1 MRLVNY
7 LLLGLAL
14 FFSASAQAG
23 KEVSYAHAG
32 TTMKGY
38 LAKPANLTGK
48 APVVLVVHEW
58 WGHDGYVRK
67 RADMLADLGYV
78 ALAVDMYG
86 DGKIAD
92 HPKDAGA
99 FSSEIGENMD
109 LGEAR
114 FRAAMEFLAGRK
126 EADMERVAA
135 IGYCFGGG
143 VVLEMA
149 RRGLDLDAVVSFHGG
164 RLVSDT
170 PAKPGTYKA
179 KVLVLNGA
187 DDPFVQPETIAKF
200 KEQMQAAGV
209 DYRFVNYPGAVH
221 SFTSP
226 AATANGE
233 KFGLPLA
240 YNAEADAASWDEM
253 QRLFKQVLR

>member
-1 MRLVNY
+1 MLAFRLFPV
-7 LLLGLAL
+7 LAL
-14 FFSASAQAG
+14 LVASHAVAG
-23 KEVSYAHAG
+23 EEITYSHDG

-48 APVVLVVHEW
+48 APAVLVVHEW
-58 WGHDGYVRK
+58 WGANDYVRK
-67 RADMLADLGYV
+67 RADMLAGLGYV

-86 DGKIAD
+86 DGRIAD
-92 HPKDAGA
+92 HPQDAGA
-99 FSSEIGENMD
+99 FAGEIGRNMD

-114 FRAAMEFLAGRK
+114 FRAAMAFLAGTP
-126 EADMERVAA
+126 EADMDRVAA

-170 PAKPGTYKA
+170 PVAAGGYKA

-187 DDPFVQPETIAKF
+187 DDTFVKPETIEGFKRQMAEAK
-200 KEQMQAAGV
+200 V
-209 DYRFVNYPGAVH
+209 DYRFIDYPGALH
-221 SFTSP
+221 GFTNP
-226 AATANGE
+226 DATANGE

-240 YNAEADAASWDEM
+240 YDAEVDAASWAEM
-253 QRLFKQVLR
+253 LELFDATLK